1 MSNIPA
7 ELKYTGSHEW
17 VEVMADGNVRV
28 GITDHAQALLGDM
41 VYVEVPEVGRGVAAK
56 EECAVVESVKAAS
69 DVYSPISGEIV
80 EVNEALADAPELIN
94 SSAYGD
100 GWIMIIKPTDSAELD
115 ALLTADAYA
124 EVAASDE

>member
-1 MSNIPA
+1 
-7 ELKYTGSHEW
+7 
-17 VEVMADGNVRV
+17 
-28 GITDHAQALLGDM
+28 M
-41 VYVEVPEVGRGVAAK
+41 VYVEVPEVGRSVEAK

-69 DVYSPISGEIV
+69 DVYSPIGGEVV

-100 GWIMIIKPTDSAELD
+100 GWIMIIKPADSAELD

-124 EVAASDE
+124 EVAASE